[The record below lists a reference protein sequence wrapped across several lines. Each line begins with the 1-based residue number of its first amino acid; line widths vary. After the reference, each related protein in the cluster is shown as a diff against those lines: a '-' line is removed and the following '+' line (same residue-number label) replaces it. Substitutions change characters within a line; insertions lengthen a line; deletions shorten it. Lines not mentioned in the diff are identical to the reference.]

1 MKEGLGNFLWK
12 ISVALYLIVNGVL
25 GLKKE
30 SGDFVNMFS
39 DMFKGNP
46 PQDLFVTIA
55 SIVALIAGIA
65 ILLEL
70 FNVEISFMDNLI
82 FVIAI
87 IWGVYVVIELVRLLQ
102 HGFGLFPLQIL
113 AVHLMV
119 FSSLL
124 ISSKKFG

>member
-1 MKEGLGNFLWK
+1 MKEGVGNFLWK
-12 ISVALYLIVNGVL
+12 ISVALYLIVHGVL

-30 SGDFVNMFS
+30 SGDFMSMFT
-39 DMFKGNP
+39 DMFGAKDP
-46 PQDLFVTIA
+46 RDLFVMIA

-70 FNVEISFMDNLI
+70 FNVEISFMDNLL

-87 IWGVYVVIELVRLLQ
+87 IWGVYVVIELIRLLQ
-102 HGFGLFPLQIL
+102 HGFGLYPLGVMAI
-113 AVHLMV
+113 HLMI

-124 ISSKKFG
+124 ISSKKFQ